1 MANDSLKPS
10 ELENELVLDNGGM
23 SKKVIVAGEEGSEI
37 PTVTNFR
44 ILSVRK
50 HHDSRNRYNTV
61 AVVEVDRFP
70 ELPKEVKSVKRYR
83 RRKVPFTRVHL
94 NEAFALAGFTKTAT
108 KAYQVTTVESADALI
123 AAIVAKLNIDVNE
136 VTFVKVSDKVA
147 TLTAKP
153 DSLGFIGRVTLTTDA
168 GAVSGDWINAQTE
181 VTGMVVVN
189 QGDTEPYNNAL
200 NAGAQYHVAIRVNSN
215 DIERK
220 AKVVLDN
227 EDGLKV
233 DLGEITLPVAKDSF
247 VYVSLVP
254 TDAMKGNL
262 FQIKLTNA
270 DASYSSTVAET
281 FVSNPPKIN
290 DWVKESVTKTAF
302 ILGDD
307 DGLVELEGLKPN
319 GEINFIA
326 VRLTGPDAVANS
338 RLRAQ
343 IKMPGNDDQEFYFDE
358 FYSRPGGIIAFSGYI
373 IKEGVDPSAKATVT
387 VQGDPQFPY
396 VEIAQFS
403 ILPQ

>member
-1 MANDSLKPS
+1 MATDSLKPS
-10 ELENELVLDNGGM
+10 ELENELALDNGGM

-136 VTFVKVSDKVA
+136 VTFVKVSEKVA

-168 GAVSGDWINAQTE
+168 GVVSGDWINAQTE

-189 QGDTEPYNNAL
+189 QGDTEPYTNAL
-200 NAGAQYHVAIRVNSN
+200 DAGAQFYVAVRVNSN

-227 EDGLKV
+227 EDGWYK
-233 DLGEITLPVAKDSF
+233 
-247 VYVSLVP
+247 
-254 TDAMKGNL
+254 
-262 FQIKLTNA
+262 
-270 DASYSSTVAET
+270 
-281 FVSNPPKIN
+281 
-290 DWVKESVTKTAF
+290 
-302 ILGDD
+302 
-307 DGLVELEGLKPN
+307 
-319 GEINFIA
+319 
-326 VRLTGPDAVANS
+326 
-338 RLRAQ
+338 
-343 IKMPGNDDQEFYFDE
+343 
-358 FYSRPGGIIAFSGYI
+358 
-373 IKEGVDPSAKATVT
+373 
-387 VQGDPQFPY
+387 
-396 VEIAQFS
+396 
-403 ILPQ
+403 